1 MNAIIIVTDEHEG
14 TLPLMYNLGDHT
26 LIITNDYGNL
36 AAFELAAPRVDIEE
50 QVDSDT
56 PKQELT
62 ILDHDETYNLYQ
74 CLHTLFHPVKAG

>member
-1 MNAIIIVTDEHEG
+1 MNALIIVTDDHKG
-14 TLPLMYNLGDHT
+14 KLPLMYNLGDHT
-26 LIITNDYGNL
+26 LVITNSYDNL
-36 AAFELAAPRVDIEE
+36 SAFELAAPRVEVE
-50 QVDSDT
+50 QADSDT